1 MRDSAYLDDIEG
13 DLVLDSQDIA
23 AVLESIGSTETDI
36 TGAVVVVGDGDYL
49 GVWLTDSNRPY
60 HVNALYWRA
69 V

>member
-23 AVLESIGSTETDI
+23 AVLESIGGTETDI

-49 GVWLTDSNRPY
+49 EVWLTDSNRPY
-60 HVNALYWRA
+60 HVNALYWR
-69 V
+69 VR